1 MEIQYKVLEDNILYY
16 EGILSNPYA
25 LINLINETDNLIDG
39 VDLLERWEDWKSSN
53 DDYIFGQRKFS
64 NPEKYEASSDD
75 LRYIYNTLTS
85 TLAAAGAHYAK
96 YVGVPMGV
104 QAPISISKYYSGSGM
119 GPHTDA
125 GPIAHLSAVLYLNDD
140 YDGGE
145 LAFPNHDIVVKPS
158 AGSII
163 MFPSVEPYVHDPRN
177 VVSGEKYIAPSFW
190 FKNWE

>member
-1 MEIQYKVLEDNILYY
+1 MDLNPTILQDKIFYY
-16 EGILSNPYA
+16 EGILDDSDKILE
-25 LINLINETDNLIDG
+25 LINSTDKNLRQED
-39 VDLLERWEDWKSSN
+39 VFEKWELWKSSN
-53 DDYIFGQRKFS
+53 DDYIFGERKFS
-64 NPEKYEASSDD
+64 NPEKYDTTSYLVQFIYDTLNDVLAS
-75 LRYIYNTLTS
+75 
-85 TLAAAGAHYAK
+85 AGSHYAK
-96 YVGVPMGV
+96 TLNLPLGK

-140 YDGGE
+140 YNGGE

-177 VVSGEKYIAPSFW
+177 VISGEKYIAPSFW

>member
-16 EGILSNPYA
+16 EGILPNPYQ
-25 LINLINETDNLIDG
+25 LINLINETDKLIDG
-39 VDLLERWEDWKSSN
+39 IDLIEKWDDWKSSN

-64 NPEKYEASSDD
+64 NPEKYDTSSED
-75 LRYIYNTLTS
+75 LRHIYDTLTS
-85 TLAAAGAHYAK
+85 TLSLAGTHYAE
-96 YVGVPMGV
+96 YRGIPIGIH
-104 QAPISISKYYSGSGM
+104 APISISKYYGGSGM

-140 YDGGE
+140 YEGGE
-145 LAFPNHDIVVKPS
+145 LAFPNHNITVKPS

-163 MFPSVEPYVHDPRN
+163 VFPSVEPYVHDPRN
-177 VVSGEKYIAPSFW
+177 VISGEKYIAPSFW